1 MKGLEKERKREG
13 DKVRGTEKIKG
24 REQEGERESGWEREM
39 VFVVKRLASKL
50 ISFCVL
56 IRGS

>member
-1 MKGLEKERKREG
+1 MRGRERKREG

>member
-1 MKGLEKERKREG
+1 MG